1 MSLPIWLQRGLN
13 DLRQKYPDAR
23 FKATDGCDITCEDC
37 ETEHKV
43 AKYKKTNNFENHL
56 KSKSHLD
63 NVKFRLDN
71 STAVRPPSA
80 LSTFSAMP
88 PPPLPSNLPTV
99 PSVPGPPDNSSAN
112 GGLIE
117 NMIAN
122 AIQQSTGP
130 LTAHIRNL
138 ENRILSSEN
147 VHKEKFEEIA
157 RQLDESEN
165 RNREL
170 FSRLEE
176 CKLSTEEL
184 SARLLATETGSKEQ
198 KELSRRLKSL
208 ELANESLQ
216 ASRSS
221 HSAQLKDVQGSI
233 KELKQVSNS
242 T

>member
-1 MSLPIWLQRGLN
+1 
-13 DLRQKYPDAR
+13 
-23 FKATDGCDITCEDC
+23 
-37 ETEHKV
+37 
-43 AKYKKTNNFENHL
+43 
-56 KSKSHLD
+56 
-63 NVKFRLDN
+63 
-71 STAVRPPSA
+71 
-80 LSTFSAMP
+80 
-88 PPPLPSNLPTV
+88 
-99 PSVPGPPDNSSAN
+99 
-112 GGLIE
+112 
-117 NMIAN
+117 MIAN